1 MTTRR
6 PAWILATLT
15 VLLAACGST
24 QYVMSTKEG
33 RLIVSDG
40 RPELDEKTGT
50 YIYRDSEGRKAT
62 IPKADIVQIMER

>member
-1 MTTRR
+1 MSTTRH
-6 PAWILATLT
+6 TLT
-15 VLLAACGST
+15 LAALAALLVACGST

-50 YIYRDSEGRKAT
+50 YTYRDSEGRKAT